1 MAESWQGR
9 RRGWCRWWGWGG
21 ESHFAL
27 VIVHPSAV
35 DELRLGANQKRILH
49 ELKEGE
55 WGEVLVNP

>member
-9 RRGWCRWWGWGG
+9 RRGGGGDGG

-55 WGEVLVNP
+55 WGEVLVNL